1 MAEPDTRPELRAQ
14 VLVVGAGPAGLAAA
28 HAAAAAGRDVLLLD
42 AAPQAGGQ
50 IWRAR
55 QGVLADPVADALAGL
70 AAAGARVLAGTRVTM
85 VLPQRTLLVDGPQG
99 AQRLRWERLILA
111 TGARERLLPLPG
123 WTLPGVFGAG
133 GLQALVKGGWPIR
146 GKRVLVAGTGP
157 LLLAAAATLRAEG
170 AQVSGVVEEA
180 GTAALAR
187 FAGAL
192 ARHPRKAA
200 QALRLGA
207 ALRDVTMMRGWRVAA
222 IEGDGRVERVL
233 LAGEGGR
240 TRTVDCDALAAGWG
254 LVPQTELA
262 QALGCALAERFGAA
276 AIAVDGA
283 QRSSVAGVFAAGEC
297 TGVAG
302 AEAARLQGEIACATA
317 AADLGA
323 APSETRSSAA
333 RLAREHAFAAAVAA
347 TFPMPRDWADRLRDD
362 TLVCRCEDVRWSAL
376 RAQPDLRAAK
386 LATRC
391 GMGHCQGR
399 LCHDALAA
407 VMHWPRLPQR
417 EPLTPAPLAT
427 LLALLDNPPDTP
439 SNKELST

>member
-1 MAEPDTRPELRAQ
+1 MAEADIELRAR
-14 VLVVGAGPAGLAAA
+14 VVVVGAGPAGLAAA
-28 HAAAAAGRDVLLLD
+28 QAVAAAGVDVLLLD

-55 QGVLADPVADALAGL
+55 QGVLAPPVADALARL
-70 AAAGARVLAGTRVTM
+70 ADARTRVLAGARVTM
-85 VLPQRTLLVDGPQG
+85 VLPERTLLVDGPQG
-99 AQRLRWERLILA
+99 ARRVRWERLVLA

-170 AQVSGVVEEA
+170 AELVGVVEEA
-180 GTAALAR
+180 ATSALAR
-187 FAGAL
+187 FAGTL
-192 ARHPRKAA
+192 ARHPRQAW

-207 ALRDVTMMRGWRVAA
+207 ALRGVPMWRGTRVVA
-222 IEGDGRVERVL
+222 IEGDAHVERVVL
-233 LAGEGGR
+233 EGEGGR
-240 TRTVDCDALAAGWG
+240 MRRVACDAVAAGWG

-262 QALGCALAERFGAA
+262 QALGCALTDRFGAA
-276 AIAVDGA
+276 AIEVDGA
-283 QRSSVAGVFAAGEC
+283 QRSDVPGVYAAGEC

-302 AEAARLQGEIACATA
+302 AQAARLQGEIAGIA
-317 AADLGA
+317 AARELGGTGPDTVMRA
-323 APSETRSSAA
+323 K
-333 RLAREHAFAAAVAA
+333 RLAREHTFAAAVAA
-347 TFPMPRDWADRLRDD
+347 TFPMPRDWASRLRDD
-362 TLVCRCEDVRWSAL
+362 TLVCRCEDVPWSAL

-399 LCHDALAA
+399 LCHDTLAA
-407 VMHWPRLPQR
+407 LMHWPRLPVR
-417 EPLTPAPLAT
+417 APLGPVPLAT
-427 LLALLDNPPDTP
+427 LLAIPEHP
-439 SNKELST
+439 SNEELPT